1 MLFTHSILVEAL
13 ETIRSDL
20 KIDEESIMYS
30 IATA

>member
-20 KIDEESIMYS
+20 KIDAEWIMHS
-30 IATA
+30 IATS